1 MAFGIGGRRAE
12 ILDTED
18 RGTEKVM
25 TIAATAFTKSGAV
38 QAARTKAAPVIPLIE
53 QDVEVVDVDRE
64 LSFRRTRYLVR
75 VAHNEDTGY

>member
-1 MAFGIGGRRAE
+1 MVLGIGGRRAE

-18 RGTEKVM
+18 RGREKVF
-25 TIAATAFTKSGAV
+25 TLASTAFTKSGAV
-38 QAARTKAAPVIPLIE
+38 QSARAKVAPVIPLTE

-75 VAHNEDTGY
+75 VAHNVDTGY